1 MLGVKSIDVRFG
13 DKRVLRDVTLR
24 VGEGESVAVLGPS
37 GSGKS
42 TLLRAVAGLVPV
54 DSGSIAWDGE
64 DITTVPTH
72 LRGFGLMFQGY
83 ALFPHL
89 DVFGNVAF
97 GLRMTKV
104 PDQELERRVACALEL
119 VGLDGFDHRSIADLS
134 GGEKQRVALARTLAP
149 EPRMIM
155 LDEPLGAL
163 DRTLRERLM
172 VDTRRILS
180 DRGVT
185 ALVVTHDRE
194 EAAALSDR
202 IALMRE
208 GSIVQTG
215 TLADIVAH
223 PVDEWVRSFLGCN
236 QPEAPRT
243 RGLTMRRQTYQATAI
258 AMPTRTAFLNNSNG
272 SSTWPQRSPSR
283 YPAPMRTTFQARL
296 PISV

>member
-1 MLGVKSIDVRFG
+1 MLGVESIGVRLG
-13 DKRVLRDVTLR
+13 EKLILQDVTLS

-54 DSGSIAWDGE
+54 ESGSITWDGQ

-89 DVFGNVAF
+89 DVFGNVGF
-97 GLRMTKV
+97 GLRMANL
-104 PDQELERRVACALEL
+104 PADAMRRRISATLEL
-119 VGLDGFDHRSIADLS
+119 VGLEGFDKRSISDLS

-149 EPRMIM
+149 EPKMVM

-163 DRTLRERLM
+163 DRALRDRLM

-180 DRGVT
+180 DGGVT
-185 ALVVTHDRE
+185 ALVVTHDQE
-194 EAAALSDR
+194 EAEALSDR

-208 GSIVQTG
+208 GSIVQSG
-215 TLADIVAH
+215 ALPDLLAH
-223 PVDEWVRSFLGCN
+223 PADDWVRDFLG
-236 QPEAPRT
+236 
-243 RGLTMRRQTYQATAI
+243 
-258 AMPTRTAFLNNSNG
+258 
-272 SSTWPQRSPSR
+272 
-283 YPAPMRTTFQARL
+283 
-296 PISV
+296 

>member
-1 MLGVKSIDVRFG
+1 MLGVESIDVRLG
-13 DKRVLRDVTLR
+13 EKLVLHDVTLS

-54 DSGSIAWDGE
+54 ASGSITWDGQ

-89 DVFGNVAF
+89 DVFGNVGF
-97 GLRMTKV
+97 GLRMANLPV
-104 PDQELERRVACALEL
+104 DEVRRRVAASLEL
-119 VGLDGFDHRSIADLS
+119 VGLDGFDTRSITDLS

-149 EPRMIM
+149 EPKMIM

-163 DRTLRERLM
+163 DRALRERLM

-194 EAAALSDR
+194 EAEALSDR
-202 IALMRE
+202 IALMRD
-208 GSIVQTG
+208 GTIVQSG
-215 TLADIVAH
+215 TLAEILAH
-223 PVDEWVRSFLGCN
+223 PTDDWVRDFLG
-236 QPEAPRT
+236 
-243 RGLTMRRQTYQATAI
+243 
-258 AMPTRTAFLNNSNG
+258 
-272 SSTWPQRSPSR
+272 
-283 YPAPMRTTFQARL
+283 
-296 PISV
+296 